1 MKSIKLVYF
10 YFMVQL
16 FVMTPFVYAE
26 DVSQSFTIQEGVV
39 TITPARCPP
48 ESCAPTSADL
58 AGTLDAKIV
67 GDVIAFTN
75 ANVSSIPETGFILPE
90 APNESSG
97 GAIQSVSFS
106 FDGIQLV
113 VSGSVDSR
121 AFDGPLQKYKFTALI
136 SKGKGFDAY
145 GYYTARQDTRR
156 CISPLCGGIFVK
168 SVNKRLTKC
177 ADGMLLDE
185 CYVSTANWDQL
196 GFNPFNVNTGLYINT
211 PILIKGK
218 LIANIYERFGNLGEF
233 VATEAYRPAT
243 NNLPEGTFAALESN
257 GIICVTTPCFSIDES
272 ELNTGVM
279 RLISGFDLNPAGA
292 SEKDVSAAYSLFAH
306 DSPLIVAGHNS
317 EQKELHGIG
326 VSFIANQFYLPI
338 QPNEQCYETVSEK
351 SVIGAPTLKI
361 KIVVSE
367 DPQIAEGVGTI
378 KWPSLGPAFKDFESP
393 IKGPWYFMCTMKSC
407 LGRFDFSSAPRAK
420 AIKGILVLDKWGA
433 PGTFEYTFEGSP
445 RLIKQQAAVCN

>member
-1 MKSIKLVYF
+1 MKSIRLLYL
-10 YFMVQL
+10 YFMMQL
-16 FVMTPFVYAE
+16 FGMTSFVYAE

-39 TITPARCPP
+39 TITPARCTP

-58 AGTLDAKIV
+58 AGTLDAEIA
-67 GDVIAFTN
+67 GDAIAFTST
-75 ANVSSIPETGFILPE
+75 NVSSMPETGFILPE

-97 GAIQSVSFS
+97 GAIQRASFS
-106 FDGIQLV
+106 FDGMRLV

-121 AFDGPLQKYKFTALI
+121 AFDGPLQTYKFTALI

-177 ADGMLLDE
+177 PDGMLLDE
-185 CYVSTANWDQL
+185 CYVATANWDEL
-196 GFNPFNVNTGLYINT
+196 GSNPFNANTGLYINT
-211 PILIKGK
+211 PILLKGK
-218 LIANIYERFGNLGEF
+218 LISNIYERFGNLGEF

-243 NNLPEGTFAALESN
+243 NNLAKGTFAALENN

-272 ELNTGVM
+272 ELNTGVT

-292 SEKDVSAAYSLFAH
+292 SEKDVSTAYSLFAH
-306 DSPLIVAGHNS
+306 DSPLIVAGHNRKQ
-317 EQKELHGIG
+317 EELHGIG
-326 VSFIANQFYLPI
+326 VSFIANQFYLPM
-338 QPNEQCYETVSEK
+338 QPNKQCYESVSEK
-351 SVIGAPTLKI
+351 SVVGAPTLNI

-367 DPQIAEGVGTI
+367 DPKIAEGVGTI

-407 LGRFDFSSAPRAK
+407 RIRFDFSSAPGAK
-420 AIKGILVLDKWGA
+420 AIKGILVLDDWGA
-433 PGTFEYTFEGSP
+433 PGTFEYKFAGSP
-445 RLIKQQAAVCN
+445 GVIKQQAAVCN